1 MACGGTGLWK
11 RANAVARGIILNFI
25 DAYDEAPGSARIIDE
40 GKDEGECYR
49 AGAIYDCDA
58 WEEEEVVDRRHVQV
72 WPVMAKEEE
81 TDDRDYAWRVYSY
94 PVFASLYPF
103 PLFLS

>member
-1 MACGGTGLWK
+1 MDAC
-11 RANAVARGIILNFI
+11 
-25 DAYDEAPGSARIIDE
+25 DEAPGSARIIDE

-58 WEEEEVVDRRHVQV
+58 REEEVVVDRRHVQV

-81 TDDRDYAWRVYSY
+81 IDDGYYARRVYPY